1 LTSDRFKARLYLS
14 MVDPDDTGARVV
26 DNTGVADGDGEP
38 LVINYVVPLEA
49 RDRLTEPCSQ
59 CSKSHEILW
68 IIKRRPAGVL
78 GHFPIF
84 RINGSEVLVDAS
96 LPTGVLALPRDAK
109 RLSPEKAA
117 KLWHSTSELHEF
129 GAGVDD

>member
-1 LTSDRFKARLYLS
+1 MTGFKARLYLS
-14 MVDPDDTGARVV
+14 MVDPDDSGARHVQTPGIDDAV
-26 DNTGVADGDGEP
+26 D
-38 LVINYVVPLEA
+38 YVVPLEA
-49 RDRLTEPCSQ
+49 RDRLSEPCPQ
-59 CSKSHEILW
+59 CNKSHEILW
-68 IIKRRPAGVL
+68 IIKRRPAGIF
-78 GHFPIF
+78 GHFPVF
-84 RINGSEVLVDAS
+84 RINGSEVIVDAS